1 MSEARKAVPP
11 RPMREFA
18 QRLVAWQRR
27 HGRHDLPWQATR
39 DPYRVWLSEIMLQ
52 QTRVGTVV
60 PYYERFLARFPD
72 AETLARATLD
82 EVLREWAGLGYY
94 SRARN
99 LHRAAQ
105 AVCERHGGKFPPA
118 RALLE
123 ALPGL
128 GRSTAAAVAV
138 FAFGAREAI
147 LDGNVKRV
155 LARHFAVDGYPGKQA
170 VERKLWTLAESLLP
184 ARDIEAY
191 TQGLMDLGAKL
202 CTRGAPACERCPL
215 ASSCVAFGR
224 GRVAAYPAPR
234 PRKKLALRSVA
245 MLLVVRDGEVLL
257 EKRPPTGVW
266 GGLWSLPEMPVG
278 GAVAAHA
285 AERLGCE
292 IAEPIALQPL
302 RHTFTHF
309 ALEIRPWR
317 CEVRGARL
325 RAAQPATIWLGIDEA
340 MRAAVPAPV
349 KKLLGRIGE
358 RE

>member
-1 MSEARKAVPP
+1 
-11 RPMREFA
+11 MRDFA
-18 QRLVAWQRR
+18 ERLVAWQRR

-60 PYYERFLARFPD
+60 PYYARFLARFPD
-72 AETLARATLD
+72 VGSLARATLE

-105 AVCERHGGKFPPA
+105 AVCGRHGGGFPEA
-118 RALLE
+118 RAALE
-123 ALPGL
+123 TLPGL

-155 LARHFAVDGYPGKQA
+155 LARHFAVDGFPGKQA
-170 VERKLWTLAESLLP
+170 VERELWMLAESLLP

-191 TQGLMDLGAKL
+191 TQGLMDLGATL
-202 CTRGAPACERCPL
+202 CTRGAPACGSCPL
-215 ASSCVAFGR
+215 ASSCVAFES

-245 MLLVVRDGEVLL
+245 MLLAVRDGEVLL

-266 GGLWSLPEMPVG
+266 GGLWSLPEMPAE
-278 GAVAAHA
+278 GAVAARA

-292 IAEPIALQPL
+292 IAEPVALRPL

-317 CEVRGARL
+317 CEVLGARL
-325 RAAQPATIWLGIDEA
+325 HAAQPATIWLGIEEA

-349 KKLLGRIGE
+349 KKLLGRL
-358 RE
+358 

>member
-1 MSEARKAVPP
+1 MRRLPATGGFARK
-11 RPMREFA
+11 
-18 QRLVAWQRR
+18 LVAWQRR
-27 HGRHDLPWQATR
+27 HGRHDLPWQGTR

-52 QTRVGTVV
+52 QTQVGTVI

-72 AETLARATLD
+72 VESLARASLD

-99 LHRAAQ
+99 LHRAAK
-105 AVCERHGGKFPPA
+105 AVCERHGGNFPRA
-118 RALLE
+118 RTALE
-123 ALPGL
+123 DLPGL

-155 LARHFAVDGYPGKQA
+155 LARHFAVGGFPGEKA
-170 VERKLWTLAESLLP
+170 VQDKLWLLAESLLP
-184 ARDIEAY
+184 ARSVAVY
-191 TQGLMDLGAKL
+191 TQALMDLGATL
-202 CTRGAPACERCPL
+202 CTRGSPACGRCPL
-215 ASSCVAFGR
+215 ASSCTALAR
-224 GRVAAYPAPR
+224 GRVAAYPAPG
-234 PRKKLALRSVA
+234 PRKILPRRSVA
-245 MLLVVRDGEVLL
+245 MLLMVRGGEVLL

-266 GGLWSLPEMPVG
+266 GGLWSLPEMPVE

-292 IAEPIALQPL
+292 IAEPTALEPL

-317 CEVRGARL
+317 CEVLGARL
-325 RAAQPATIWLGIDEA
+325 RAAQPATIWLDIEEA
-340 MRAAVPAPV
+340 MQAAVPAPV
-349 KKLLGRIGE
+349 KKLLRRIGE
-358 RE
+358 RK